1 MATLL
6 ISTYLQKLEIIVKIE
21 IISIEAVYREILMFK
36 VNTDL
41 LFFENV
47 HYTILPI
54 IPFCHRLVSV
64 IGVVQFC
71 KHADDTI
78 STSCCSISA
87 SPTMIYDICL
97 MDIGQS

>member
-6 ISTYLQKLEIIVKIE
+6 ISTYSQKLEIIVKIE

-47 HYTILPI
+47 HYTILSI
-54 IPFCHRLVSV
+54 IPFCPRLGS
-64 IGVVQFC
+64 
-71 KHADDTI
+71 
-78 STSCCSISA
+78 
-87 SPTMIYDICL
+87 
-97 MDIGQS
+97 